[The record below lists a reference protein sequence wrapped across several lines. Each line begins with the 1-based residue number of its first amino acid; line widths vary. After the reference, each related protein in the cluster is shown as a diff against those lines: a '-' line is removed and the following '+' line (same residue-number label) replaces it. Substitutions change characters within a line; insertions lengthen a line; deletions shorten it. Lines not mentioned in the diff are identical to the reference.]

1 LAIAVCLCMLT
12 FFANIGNGMAEWITG
27 IRPFAENGSRDL
39 TSSAAIVAY
48 RIASI
53 CSNVGGFLLS
63 SILFSWFCSNSISDY
78 FRIKSPLKWKYL
90 AVIGLC
96 FLLAIPAIQLLSELN
111 ELISGGAYLMEAQE
125 ETSKLRTALLR
136 TDSVAVVVLNVFA
149 MALLPAI
156 GEELFFRGV
165 ILRVSFQGTKNIHLG
180 VLLSAILFALVH
192 MEFSNFL
199 AILFMG
205 VLLGYLYVYTG
216 SLLVPIGLHFL
227 NNCVYIILESSGNGS
242 AFVDKL
248 EAGSNSIFWLITGAI
263 ALLLFA
269 FLLQRSVNKGNWNT
283 AVGYLMRD

>member
-1 LAIAVCLCMLT
+1 MLT
-12 FFANIGNGMAEWITG
+12 FFANIGNSLAEWITG
-27 IRPFAENGSRDL
+27 VRPYAENDSFDV
-39 TSSAAIVAY
+39 TSSASISAY

-63 SILFSWFCSNSISDY
+63 ALIFAWFCSNSVGDY
-78 FRIKSPLKWKYL
+78 FRLRSPLKWKYL

-136 TDSVAVVVLNVFA
+136 TDSVAVVVLNVFT
-149 MALLPAI
+149 MALIPAV

-165 ILRVSFQGTKNIHLG
+165 IMRVSFQGTKNMHLG
-180 VLLSAILFALVH
+180 VLLSAVLFALVH

-227 NNCVYIILESSGNGS
+227 NNCIYIILEASGKGS

-248 EAGSNSIFWLITGAI
+248 ESGSNFLFWLITGAA

-269 FLLQRSVNKGNWNT
+269 YLLKRSANKGSWN
-283 AVGYLMRD
+283 AVEGSLLRD

>member
-1 LAIAVCLCMLT
+1 
-12 FFANIGNGMAEWITG
+12 
-27 IRPFAENGSRDL
+27 
-39 TSSAAIVAY
+39 
-48 RIASI
+48 
-53 CSNVGGFLLS
+53 
-63 SILFSWFCSNSISDY
+63 
-78 FRIKSPLKWKYL
+78 
-90 AVIGLC
+90 
-96 FLLAIPAIQLLSELN
+96 
-111 ELISGGAYLMEAQE
+111 MEAQE

-165 ILRVSFQGTKNIHLG
+165 ILRISFQGTKNIHLG

-242 AFVDKL
+242 AFVDKM

>member
-1 LAIAVCLCMLT
+1 MLT
-12 FFANIGNGMAEWITG
+12 FFANLGNGMAEWITG
-27 IRPFAENGSRDL
+27 VRPYAENDSHDL
-39 TSSAAIVAY
+39 TSSASISAY

-63 SILFSWFCSNSISDY
+63 AILFAWFCSNSIGDY
-78 FRIKSPLKWKYL
+78 FRIRSPLNWKYL
-90 AVIGLC
+90 AVIALC

-125 ETSKLRTALLR
+125 ETSKLRSALLR
-136 TDSVAVVVLNVFA
+136 TDSVAVVVLNVFT
-149 MALLPAI
+149 MALVPAV

-165 ILRVSFQGTKNIHLG
+165 IMRVSFQGTKNIHLG
-180 VLLSAILFALVH
+180 VLLSSILFALVH

-216 SLLVPIGLHFL
+216 SLLVPVVLHFL
-227 NNCVYIILESSGNGS
+227 HNCVYIILESSGKGS
-242 AFVDKL
+242 AFVDQL
-248 EAGSNSIFWLITGAI
+248 EAGSNFLFWLITGAA

-269 FLLQRSVNKGNWNT
+269 YLLKRSINKGSWNIT
-283 AVGYLMRD
+283 EGSLMRD

>member
-1 LAIAVCLCMLT
+1 MLT
-12 FFANIGNGMAEWITG
+12 FFANIGNGLAEWITG
-27 IRPFAENGSRDL
+27 VRPYAESASNDL
-39 TSSAAIVAY
+39 TSSASISAY

-63 SILFSWFCSNSISDY
+63 AILFAWFCSNSIGGY
-78 FRIKSPLKWKYL
+78 FSIRSPLKWKYL

-111 ELISGGAYLMEAQE
+111 ELISGGAYLMEAQD
-125 ETSKLRTALLR
+125 ETSKLRSALLR
-136 TDSVAVVVLNVFA
+136 TDSVAVVVLNVFT
-149 MALLPAI
+149 MALVPAV

-165 ILRVSFQGTKNIHLG
+165 IMRVSFQGTKNIHLG
-180 VLLSAILFALVH
+180 VLLSSILFALVH

-216 SLLVPIGLHFL
+216 SLLVPVGLHFL
-227 NNCVYIILESSGNGS
+227 NNCVYIILESSGKGS
-242 AFVDKL
+242 AFVDQL
-248 EAGSNSIFWLITGAI
+248 EAGSNFLFWLITGAV

-269 FLLQRSVNKGNWNT
+269 YLLKRSINKGSWNIT
-283 AVGYLMRD
+283 EGSLMRD